1 MLLSPLSMLKR
12 KAIRRG
18 LMGGSNGWLLVGVV
32 MYLPRVAKVVRPSG
46 AGGRHRATAAGAVRA
61 HRCGTPAHAG
71 RASGGPPWWSSL
83 MKVLLRNPRR
93 EMQVEG
99 RRSVHALLKELDL
112 PRESHLVIRNGTLVP
127 GDAELGDDDVVEIRP
142 VISGGC

>member
-1 MLLSPLSMLKR
+1 
-12 KAIRRG
+12 
-18 LMGGSNGWLLVGVV
+18 
-32 MYLPRVAKVVRPSG
+32 
-46 AGGRHRATAAGAVRA
+46 
-61 HRCGTPAHAG
+61 
-71 RASGGPPWWSSL
+71 

-93 EMQVEG
+93 EMQLEG